1 MLSLLKKQTKLIDVR
16 APIEFNTG
24 ALPYSINLPILLDDE
39 REMVGKTHKNKG
51 NEAAINKGH
60 LIVSGEI
67 KDKRVSGWLDL
78 IQKNPDAQ
86 LYCARGGLR
95 SEIAQ
100 LWLKEVGCDIKRI
113 AGGFKAL
120 RNTCISILD
129 EASNDDKKWI
139 IISGRTGSAKTKLI
153 NSLNN
158 SICLESRANH
168 RGSAFGGFDTPQP
181 TPINFENNLA
191 CDYLQL
197 TGNTVYFEDESRT
210 IGRLVIPENFYD
222 KMSTSKIVLI
232 EEPIENRIQNIYEE
246 YVEKKI
252 EGKTLKVQSDHL
264 RAKLTKISKR
274 LGGDN
279 YNKVD
284 TLIKLAF
291 EHNDPK
297 IHFEWIEILL
307 SSYYDKMYD
316 YQLEKKLDRCEYS
329 GTWGSIKKYLMN
341 INNNE

>member
-1 MLSLLKKQTKLIDVR
+1 MQSILKNQIKLIDVR
-16 APIEFNTG
+16 APIEFKEG
-24 ALPYSINLPILLDDE
+24 ALPHSVNLPILFDDE
-39 REMVGKTHKNKG
+39 REMVGKTYKNKG
-51 NEAAINKGH
+51 NEVAIDLGH
-60 LIVSGEI
+60 SIVNGEK
-67 KDKRVSGWLDL
+67 KDNRVNEWLDL
-78 IQKNPDAQ
+78 IQNNPKAQ

-100 LWLKEVGCDIKRI
+100 SWLKEVGCDIKRI
-113 AGGFKAL
+113 SGGFKAL
-120 RNTCISILD
+120 RNTCLSILND
-129 EASNDDKKWI
+129 ASSDNKKWI

-153 NSLNN
+153 NILDN
-158 SICLESRANH
+158 SICLEGLANH
-168 RGSAFGGFDTPQP
+168 RGSAFGSFDTPQP

-191 CDYLQL
+191 CDYLQISD
-197 TGNTVYFEDESRT
+197 NTIIFEDESRT
-210 IGRLVIPENFYD
+210 IGRLVIPEKFYN
-222 KMSTSKIVLI
+222 KMSNSKIVLI

-252 EGKTLKVQSDHL
+252 EGETLKIQSDHL